1 MAVYDLENLAAWL
14 VLHDLSDIGH
24 AEVLVGEALAVLVD
38 LQEELLAE
46 LENMSHYRMG
56 SHVQVAADVHAHLLA
71 VAGIG
76 GVAVVIRHLV

>member
-1 MAVYDLENLAAWL
+1 M
-14 VLHDLSDIGH
+14 
-24 AEVLVGEALAVLVD
+24 LVD

>member
-1 MAVYDLENLAAWL
+1 MENLAARL
-14 VLHDLSDIGH
+14 VLHDLGDIGH
-24 AEVLVGEALAVLVD
+24 AEILVGETLAMLVD

-46 LENMSHYRMG
+46 LKDVSHYRMG
-56 SHVQVAADVHAHLLA
+56 PHVQVAADVHAHLLA